1 MSTLVMLYLTP
12 AIEFITEQL
21 KISESLSAVTLLA
34 FANGY
39 NIIYNISA
47 GDVVTAIVATETL
60 DGISYNIG
68 SLYGAGF
75 FVATLVV
82 GITIIN
88 SQTYIVMKSYFI
100 WRDILFYILAT
111 IIVIIYG
118 ILGEFSLIDSSIILI
133 IYNILV
139 IVVIFQDKI

>member
-1 MSTLVMLYLTP
+1 MG
-12 AIEFITEQL
+12 ITYSIDL
-21 KISESLSAVTLLA
+21 R
-34 FANGY
+34 
-39 NIIYNISA
+39 A

-88 SQTYIVMKSYFI
+88 S
-100 WRDILFYILAT
+100 
-111 IIVIIYG
+111 
-118 ILGEFSLIDSSIILI
+118 
-133 IYNILV
+133 
-139 IVVIFQDKI
+139 